1 MNHQSDFQEFI
12 KFTNSQKEVSLA
24 IAKNEEEL
32 KEFKEALEKHHFRQ
46 ATEVSQLMLHMDSAT
61 KLYFILTDNL
71 SKDLYDFILQYP
83 TGRVQIFNPDKMKS
97 NISVPVYKD
106 VSIVL
111 VIAKDDLAKLQNSE
125 FPILENVGIT
135 YQS

>member
-1 MNHQSDFQEFI
+1 MNYQTDFQEFI

-32 KEFKEALEKHHFRQ
+32 KEFQEILEKYRFKQ
-46 ATEVSQLMLHMDSAT
+46 ATKVPQLMLHSDSAA
-61 KLYFILTDNL
+61 KLFFLVKEEL
-71 SKDLYDFILQYP
+71 PKDLYDFILQYP
-83 TGRVQIFNPDKMKS
+83 TGRVQIFDSNNMKS
-97 NISVPVYKD
+97 NITVPVYKD

-111 VIAKDDLAKLQNSE
+111 LMTKETLSKIQEDNQ
-125 FPILENVGIT
+125 FLENVGIT

>member
-1 MNHQSDFQEFI
+1 MNNQSDFQEFI
-12 KFTNSQKEVSLA
+12 KFTNSQKEVALA
-24 IAKNEEEL
+24 VAKNEEEL
-32 KEFKEALEKHHFRQ
+32 SEFKEILEKHHFRQ
-46 ATEVSQLMLHMDSAT
+46 ATEIPQLMLHMDSAT
-61 KLYFILTDNL
+61 KLYVVVSGNL

-83 TGRVQIFNPDKMKS
+83 TGRVQIFDANKMNS

-111 VIAKDDLAKLQNSE
+111 IITKDNLSKVQQSD